1 MRTESTMRQN
11 QTVRTTETKDAAET
25 TAGNVTWPVHTDF
38 RRNVVCILGMPF
50 DVVTQEQAVHK
61 IADAATQ
68 RTRCFLSTPNLNFAV
83 AGIDGGATG
92 NVFRDS
98 VLRSDLS
105 VADGMPLVWIAR
117 LLGLP
122 IRERVAGS
130 SLFEVLRNGESRR
143 TNARLLSVYFF
154 GGPDGVAERAA
165 DRLNASSSW
174 LRCVGYRSPG
184 FASVEEMSD
193 AETIAAI
200 NASEADFVVVA
211 LGAKKGQAWIER
223 NLPRLHAP
231 VVSHLGAVINF
242 VAGTVSRA
250 PAWVGRIGL
259 EWLWRIKE
267 EPALWKRY
275 WKDGVMLLRLAIT
288 RIVPCAIATR
298 MQRRDTEAMARARVT
313 VRMHDR
319 SCRIVASGVWADG
332 NLSAL
337 RDACERVTNVPCDVH
352 VDFAR
357 VTQIDSACIALLL
370 LLYGHQTKIGRS
382 FTLHN
387 VCTAVMRTMRLH
399 CADWLVARND
409 RAQQF
414 PQQAVLR

>member
-1 MRTESTMRQN
+1 MQSEAKTEQRSNRPAYP
-11 QTVRTTETKDAAET
+11 VR
-25 TAGNVTWPVHTDF
+25 TDF
-38 RRNVVCILGMPF
+38 RRRVVCILGMPF
-50 DVVTQEQAVHK
+50 DVVTLQEAVQK
-61 IADAATQ
+61 VGDAAAHDV
-68 RTRCFLSTPNLNFAV
+68 RCFLSTPNLNFAV
-83 AGIDGGATG
+83 AGMEGGSAAD
-92 NVFRDS
+92 VFRDS

-130 SLFEVLRNGESRR
+130 TLFEALRHGEARR
-143 TNARLLSVYFF
+143 TNAGLMSVYFF

-165 DRLNASSSW
+165 EKLNASSSW

-193 AETIAAI
+193 AETIDAI
-200 NASEADFVVVA
+200 NASDADFLVVA

-223 NLPRLHAP
+223 NLSRLQVP
-231 VVSHLGAVINF
+231 VVSHLGAVVNF

-250 PAWVGRIGL
+250 PSWVGRSGM

-275 WKDGVMLLRLAIT
+275 WNDGWMLLKLAVT
-288 RIVPCAIATR
+288 RIVPCAVATR
-298 MQRRDTEAMARARVT
+298 LRRRDAEAMARARVA
-313 VRMHDR
+313 VRMYGR
-319 SCRIVASGVWADG
+319 SCRIVASGVWMEG

-337 RDACERVTNVPCDVH
+337 RDACEQATASPCDVH

-357 VTQIDSACIALLL
+357 VVQIDSACIALLL
-370 LLYGHQTKIGRS
+370 LLYGHQTKIARS
-382 FTLHN
+382 FVLHN
-387 VCTAVMRTMRLH
+387 IRPAVMRTMRLH
-399 CADWLVARND
+399 CADWLVAYDD
-409 RAQQF
+409 RAQRF
-414 PQQAVLR
+414 PQQTVLP